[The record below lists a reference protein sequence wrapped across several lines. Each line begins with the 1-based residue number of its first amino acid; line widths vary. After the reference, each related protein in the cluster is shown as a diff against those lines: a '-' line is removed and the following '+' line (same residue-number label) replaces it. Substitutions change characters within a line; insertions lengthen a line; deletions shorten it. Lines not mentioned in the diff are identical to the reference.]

1 MFFLILIKGKN
12 ILRMNKNSSR
22 CLGETRIYWKEIRS
36 TKTYL
41 YIFTYE
47 SCLKLLKEDVFKVH
61 QLVSCQLLISFLTF
75 INFIFL
81 AIIMYHV
88 SWYERSRSSARG
100 MAWLLV
106 LLARFSMGVLSST
119 MSVSRDISSIN
130 VSRRM
135 GE

>member
-81 AIIMYHV
+81 AIIMYHDMKDQEV
-88 SWYERSRSSARG
+88 VPGVWRGCWCCWRGSPWGSSRQRCQCPE
-100 MAWLLV
+100 
-106 LLARFSMGVLSST
+106 
-119 MSVSRDISSIN
+119 ISP
-130 VSRRM
+130 V
-135 GE
+135 